1 MCDAPPMSADLAIAM
16 NEFQRCIAERD
27 EVGAESILDPD
38 YALELVHPVAA
49 VVPRDRW
56 LAALPDYVVHS
67 YELEEQRIDV
77 DADVAIVLHRV
88 RMQATVGGLDRSGVF
103 ILSDVWRLR
112 DGGWRIWK
120 RHSTPV
126 SAGPVPID

>member
-1 MCDAPPMSADLAIAM
+1 MTADLTLAM
-16 NEFQRCIAERD
+16 SEFQRCIAERD
-27 EVGAESILDPD
+27 LAGADAILDAD

-67 YELEEQRIDV
+67 YDVEEQIVDV
-77 DADVAIVLHRV
+77 DVDVAVVLHRALM
-88 RMQATVGGLDRSGVF
+88 RATVSGVDRSGVF
-103 ILSDVWRLR
+103 IVSDVWRLR
-112 DGGWRIWK
+112 DGRWRIWM

-126 SAGPVPID
+126 SAGPMPSA